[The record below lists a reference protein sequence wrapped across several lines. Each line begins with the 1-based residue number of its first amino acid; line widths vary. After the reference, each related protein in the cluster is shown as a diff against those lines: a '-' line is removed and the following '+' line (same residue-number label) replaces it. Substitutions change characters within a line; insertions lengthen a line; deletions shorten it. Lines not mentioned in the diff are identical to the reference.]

1 MYNAVMR
8 PHGTP
13 ADLEKRRRR
22 AVELLEKGVTVGEV
36 AQRIGCSHSSVILWR
51 NTLSKHGAHGLKA
64 KPAPGRPPKLG
75 VAMKK
80 KLTSLLLRGAMDYG
94 YNTDLWTTRRISDVI
109 HREFHVRYDRSHVG
123 RLLVAQ
129 GWSCQKPERRALER
143 DEEAI
148 RLWKHYRWTAIKKK
162 PKN

>member
-1 MYNAVMR
+1 MR

-13 ADLEKRRRR
+13 ADLEKRRRH
-22 AVELLEKGVTVGEV
+22 AVELLEKGATVSEV

-51 NTLSKHGAHGLKA
+51 NVLSKHGIHGLKA

-75 VAMKK
+75 VTMRK
-80 KLTSLLLRGAMDYG
+80 KLTAILLRGAMDYG

-109 HREFHVRYDRSHVG
+109 HREFHIRYDRSHVG

-143 DEEAI
+143 DEDAI
-148 RLWKHYRWTAIKKK
+148 RRWKQYRWSAIKKK
-162 PKN
+162 PKS